1 MAELLPNWLQEN
13 CYPAQYDRLLIG
25 NLIRLEG
32 VADYHGG
39 DLLVTTGGAALNL
52 SVAQGGA
59 FIEGDDDDRGVYSV
73 YNDAAV
79 TLTATAANPT
89 NPRIDQVIAR
99 VYDSTYGEGADEWV
113 LEMLDG
119 TATGGATLTN
129 LAGATALP
137 DNSIRLAYV
146 LVPATFAGPFVNAT
160 HIRDVRTGYIPA
172 STAAT
177 GTLVR
182 VYRTAAATIAAAG
195 SDLVYDTVSFGN
207 ALLFNTT
214 TGVYTAPVT
223 GYYRVGGQLVV
234 TNNAAETLIICSVF
248 VNGVSQWGWADRATT
263 TLVTNNVSGS
273 VVVYALAGQG
283 IKVQGAHNGAGS
295 LTVSVGPSNTTY
307 ASFELIG

>member
-25 NLIRLEG
+25 NLVGVEG
-32 VADYHGG
+32 VANFHAGS
-39 DLLVTTGGAALNL
+39 LLVTTGGSGLNL

-59 FIEGDDDDRGVYSV
+59 LITGDDDDRGVYSV

-129 LAGATALP
+129 LTGATALP

-146 LVPATFAGPFVNAT
+146 LVPATFTGPFVNAT
-160 HIRDVRTGYIPA
+160 HLRDARTGYIPA

-177 GTLVR
+177 GTLIK
-182 VYRTAAATIAAAG
+182 VYRTAAINVPSLAATF
-195 SDLVYDTVSFGN
+195 VYDTVAFGN
-207 ALLFNTT
+207 TALYSTS
-214 TGVYTAPVT
+214 TGTYTAPIT
-223 GYYRVGGQLVV
+223 GFYRVSGN
-234 TNNAAETLIICSVF
+234 TSVASA
-248 VNGVSQWGWADRATT
+248 G
-263 TLVTNNVSGS
+263 TLVAQVRLAGTAKSNEVTTVPVGGAASFEGVVFATAGQAITVNLSTNGGAVNAGS
-273 VVVYALAGQG
+273 VGAEAGMN
-283 IKVQGAHNGAGS
+283 A
-295 LTVSVGPSNTTY
+295 T
-307 ASFELIG
+307 FELIG

>member
-25 NLIRLEG
+25 NLVGVEG
-32 VADYHGG
+32 VANFHAGS
-39 DLLVTTGGAALNL
+39 LLVTTGGSGLNL

-59 FIEGDDDDRGVYSV
+59 LITGDDDDRGVYSV

-129 LAGATALP
+129 LTGATALP
-137 DNSIRLAYV
+137 DNAIRLAYV
-146 LVPATFAGPFVNAT
+146 LVPATFLGPFVNAT
-160 HIRDVRTGYIPA
+160 HIRDARVGYQPG
-172 STAAT
+172 SSMAT

-182 VYRTAAATIAAAG
+182 AYRAAAFNVTTVSTKLA
-195 SDLVYDTVSFGN
+195 LDTVAFGN
-207 ALLFNTT
+207 AALFNTT
-214 TGVYTAPVT
+214 TGDYTAPVT
-223 GYYRVGGQLVV
+223 GYYQWIGTLFA
-234 TNNAAETLIICSVF
+234 TTLASAELYSMIVQ
-248 VNGVSQWGWADRATT
+248 VNGVTSDQMTAPSPAFAAAMSF
-263 TLVTNNVSGS
+263 NYSC
-273 VVVYALAGQG
+273 VVYALAGQTISVNISKSG
-283 IKVQGAHNGAGS
+283 VASATGS
-295 LTVSVGPSNTTY
+295 LG
-307 ASFELIG
+307 ASGTHVQIAHIG